1 MPCTV
6 RCATI
11 GPPSSPKE
19 TMKVEVRIT
28 GRHSQIGPKVR
39 TYANDKLLPLSRYYD
54 RTRQLEVVFDE
65 TNLGW
70 QIEVIAH
77 LQRGKPLVA
86 TTKHKDPMAAV
97 DLAHDKLERLLTREK
112 EKQRARRHRDGR
124 SAPAGSAAPP
134 AASEEE

>member
-1 MPCTV
+1 
-6 RCATI
+6 
-11 GPPSSPKE
+11 
-19 TMKVEVRIT
+19 VEVRIT
-28 GRHSQIGPKVR
+28 GRHAQLATKVR

-70 QIEVIAH
+70 QVEVIAH

-112 EKQRARRHRDGR
+112 EKLRSRRTRNGR
-124 SAPAGSAAPP
+124 GAAAAPAPSPGPKP
-134 AASEEE
+134 GGSEEE

>member
-1 MPCTV
+1 M
-6 RCATI
+6 
-11 GPPSSPKE
+11 
-19 TMKVEVRIT
+19 EVRIT
-28 GRHSQIGPKVR
+28 GRHAQLGNKVR
-39 TYANDKLLPLSRYYD
+39 TYASDKLLPLSRYYD

-86 TTKHKDPMAAV
+86 TTQHKDPMAAV

-112 EKQRARRHRDGR
+112 EKQRSRRQRNGR
-124 SAPAGSAAPP
+124 GAPAGPSGPG
-134 AASEEE
+134 SEEE

>member
-1 MPCTV
+1 LGYHPVAV
-6 RCATI
+6 RQ
-11 GPPSSPKE
+11 PKE
-19 TMKVEVRIT
+19 TTIVEVRIT
-28 GRHSQIGPKVR
+28 GRHAQLGSKVR

-86 TTKHKDPMAAV
+86 TTRHKDPLAAV

-112 EKQRARRHRDGR
+112 EKHRSRRSRDGR
-124 SAPAGSAAPP
+124 SAPAAAGPPP
-134 AASEEE
+134 AAGGSEEE

>member
-1 MPCTV
+1 M
-6 RCATI
+6 
-11 GPPSSPKE
+11 
-19 TMKVEVRIT
+19 EVRIT

-39 TYANDKLLPLSRYYD
+39 TYVSEKLLPLSRYYD

-112 EKQRARRHRDGR
+112 EKHRSRRVRNGR
-124 SAPAGSAAPP
+124 GAPAEASNSPAGS
-134 AASEEE
+134 EEE

>member
-1 MPCTV
+1 
-6 RCATI
+6 
-11 GPPSSPKE
+11 
-19 TMKVEVRIT
+19 VEVRIT
-28 GRHSQIGPKVR
+28 GRHAQLGSKVR

-70 QIEVIAH
+70 KVEVIAH
-77 LQRGKPLVA
+77 LQRGKPLIA

-112 EKQRARRHRDGR
+112 EKLRSRRNRDGR
-124 SAPAGSAAPP
+124 KVPAAPAPSPGS
-134 AASEEE
+134 SEEE

>member
-1 MPCTV
+1 M
-6 RCATI
+6 
-11 GPPSSPKE
+11 
-19 TMKVEVRIT
+19 EVRIT
-28 GRHSQIGPKVR
+28 GRHAQLGSKVR

-77 LQRGKPLVA
+77 LSRGKPLIA
-86 TTKHKDPMAAV
+86 TTKHKDPLAAV

-112 EKQRARRHRDGR
+112 EKQRSRRSRNGR
-124 SAPAGSAAPP
+124 GAPAAAAP
-134 AASEEE
+134 ARGASEEE